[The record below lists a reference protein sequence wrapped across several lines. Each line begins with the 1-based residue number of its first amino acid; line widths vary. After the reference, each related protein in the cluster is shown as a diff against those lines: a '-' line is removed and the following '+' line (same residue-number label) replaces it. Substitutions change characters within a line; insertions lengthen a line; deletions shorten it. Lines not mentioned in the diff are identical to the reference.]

1 LIQNK
6 LEIKIIFK
14 ANFTAIASCS
24 NYFKAEEIMK
34 NQFILI
40 LFLIFV
46 GCVSQHE
53 KTIPKQVEDI
63 TSMNLPYN
71 QSDKFGVMLSRDGKY
86 ETIDYPNSG
95 MNVSLRIKKDLHEIF
110 KDVVLVETINRKK
123 AIDDSKKQDLKYL
136 IIPQI
141 LHWEDRATNWSG
153 KPDIIKI
160 QLSLYDVN
168 FDKIIESVLF
178 HAESSWWTLVN
189 TPPEEMLDQS
199 FDQAV
204 LDLLKVK

>member
-1 LIQNK
+1 
-6 LEIKIIFK
+6 
-14 ANFTAIASCS
+14 
-24 NYFKAEEIMK
+24 MK